1 MFGRH
6 VVNALTR
13 YCDGDLP
20 PADRQRVDAHLVTCA
35 RCRSAL
41 EEIQFS
47 ARLVQQLKVVS
58 APPMVWDRIE
68 ETLSASS
75 RRRSRSYGWGLVR
88 QPLGLGAGPWSLVLR
103 WAFAGAFGLV
113 AIVSVYWMTRE
124 TTPRPWAVTRASG
137 NDSRRMAAGEWVE
150 TGSGSRARIIVG
162 QLGTVDVGAETR
174 VRLGKVSESEYRLSL
189 ARGTI
194 SAEIDAPPRLFIVDT
209 PASTVV
215 DLGCAYTVTVGDDG
229 AGVLRM
235 TKGWSALEWNGRQSL
250 VPAGAMCR
258 TTPVTGPGTPYFEDA
273 SAALKR
279 AVDEFDKGTNRSQA
293 VEVVIAEARVR
304 DTLTLWHLLSRVD
317 APDRVRV
324 YERIAQFEPP
334 PAGVS
339 RDQILALGAEA
350 LRKWREELAWKW

>member
-13 YCDGDLP
+13 YCDGDLS
-20 PADRQRVDAHLVTCA
+20 PADRQRVDAHLVTCV

-47 ARLVQQLKVVS
+47 ARLVQQLKVVT
-58 APPMVWDRIE
+58 APPLVWDRIE

-75 RRRSRSYGWGLVR
+75 RRHSRSYGWGLG
-88 QPLGLGAGPWSLVLR
+88 PGPWGLGLR
-103 WAFAGAFGLV
+103 WAFAGALSLV
-113 AIVSVYWMTRE
+113 AVASAYWMTRE
-124 TTPRPWAVTRASG
+124 TTPRPWAVTRASD
-137 NDSRRMAAGEWVE
+137 NDTRRMAAGEWVE

-162 QLGTVDVGAETR
+162 QLGTVDVAAETR

-235 TKGWSALEWNGRQSL
+235 TKGWSALEWKGRQSL

-279 AVDEFDKGTNRSQA
+279 AVDEFDKGTNPSQA
-293 VEVVIAEARVR
+293 LEVVIAEARVR

-324 YERIAQFEPP
+324 YERIAQFEPL
-334 PAGVS
+334 PAGIT
-339 RDQILALGAEA
+339 RDQILALDAGA